1 MAGRT
6 KQFKIGEYV
15 VGGIIQ
21 VNIVGNNITIN
32 FRDYFSKEVI
42 LTEDF
47 VSDSDRGYIEVH
59 NYLLHNG
66 TVYYTDKVIKWIES
80 IVPLKPQVGW

>member
-32 FRDYFSKEVI
+32 FRDYFTKEVI

-47 VSDSDRGYIEVH
+47 VSNSDRGYIELH

-66 TVYYTDKVIKWIES
+66 TVYYTDKVIEWIES
-80 IVPLKPQVGW
+80 IVELKPQFDW

>member
-21 VNIVGNNITIN
+21 VNILGNDITIN
-32 FRDYFSKEVI
+32 FRDYYTKEVI
-42 LTEDF
+42 LTQDF
-47 VSDSDRGYIEVH
+47 VSDSPRGYIELH
-59 NYLLHNG
+59 NFLLHNG
-66 TVYYTDKVIKWIES
+66 TAYYTDKVIKWIEN
-80 IVPLKPQVGW
+80 IVPLKPQFGW

>member
-32 FRDYFSKEVI
+32 FRDYFTKEVI

-47 VSDSDRGYIEVH
+47 VSNSDRGYIELH
-59 NYLLHNG
+59 NFLLHNG
-66 TVYYTDKVIKWIES
+66 TVYYTDKVIEWIES
-80 IVPLKPQVGW
+80 VVELKPQFDW